1 VEGLTRH
8 CKTNGYLSLSNG
20 VPFVEW
26 HTTALQPPSQHSS
39 CGWLVGSSIKLSHV
53 VVNGGTDFTNEQ
65 KIDTNTANSTNIIAQ
80 LCIITSMNFISY
92 LLSNKKETVFQN
104 CTNTTTAP
112 SFLPSL
118 QLIDDN
124 NLECL
129 PFDLFVHH
137 VLPFVGS
144 DQYMYKGN
152 FSQEFQNEYHTAEYI
167 PKGIKMNSSVLLPGN
182 LNFLRYIWRK
192 RSCKRDFQSCKK
204 SAANGHF
211 EILQW
216 AHVNGCPWYE
226 DTCANAALSGR
237 LEILQWV
244 RSNGCKWNEDTCTYA
259 AEFGHFEILQWAQV
273 NGCPW
278 NEGTCCG
285 AAVCGNLKMLQWA
298 RACGCPW
305 DATTCSRAAANGHTE
320 ILQWAHVNGCPWD
333 TSTCS
338 FAAAHGHLEI
348 LQWARVNG
356 CRWNENTCANAAE
369 YGYFKLL
376 RWAHVNGCP
385 WDEDTCAMAAK
396 KRYWGILVWARCHGC
411 PWDIRVCDSVQWFCC
426 CEGI

>member
-1 VEGLTRH
+1 M
-8 CKTNGYLSLSNG
+8 GYRLLKVILLLYSH
-20 VPFVEW
+20 P
-26 HTTALQPPSQHSS
+26 A
-39 CGWLVGSSIKLSHV
+39 SIIVDGYRNKLSHV
-53 VVNGGTDFTNEQ
+53 VVNGGTGFTNKQ

-92 LLSNKKETVFQN
+92 LLSNKKEI
-104 CTNTTTAP
+104 
-112 SFLPSL
+112 SLLPSL

-144 DQYMYKGN
+144 DQYMYNGN

-167 PKGIKMNSSVLLPGN
+167 PKGIKMNSSVLLSGN
-182 LNFLRYIWRK
+182 LNFLRYIWCT
-192 RSCKRDFQSCKK
+192 RSCRWDSEFCSK

-216 AHVNGCPWYE
+216 AHANGCQLHERASAY
-226 DTCANAALSGR
+226 AARSGR

-244 RSNGCKWNEDTCTYA
+244 RSNGC
-259 AEFGHFEILQWAQV
+259 
-273 NGCPW
+273 
-278 NEGTCCG
+278 
-285 AAVCGNLKMLQWA
+285 
-298 RACGCPW
+298 PW
-305 DATTCSRAAANGHTE
+305 DAFTCSCAAANGHLE
-320 ILQWAHVNGCPWD
+320 ILQWAHVNGCPWNED
-333 TSTCS
+333 TCRGAAECGNLKMLQWARARGCPWDEDTCAM
-338 FAAAHGHLEI
+338 AAAYGHLEI
-348 LQWARVNG
+348 LQWAHVNG
-356 CRWNENTCANAAE
+356 CPWNEDTCICAAQ

-385 WDEDTCAMAAK
+385 WD
-396 KRYWGILVWARCHGC
+396 
-411 PWDIRVCDSVQWFCC
+411 IRVCYSVVEWFCC